1 MRLTGA
7 FFPVRRRRERTEVSK
22 VGQKPD
28 KTEVTMSTQ
37 TTTENTT
44 RAGSATAVDLKLE
57 VVVLPVADVERSKRF
72 YEGLGWRVDGDFTNG
87 PEWRAVQMTPPGSPC

>member
-1 MRLTGA
+1 MDECAFTGA
-7 FFPVRRRRERTEVSK
+7 FFLARAVASARSIEG
-22 VGQKPD
+22 GQKPD

-57 VVVLPVADVERSKRF
+57 VVVLPVSDVERAKAF
-72 YEGLGWRVDGDFTNG
+72 YGSLGWRLDVDFASGED
-87 PEWRAVQMTPPGSPC
+87 